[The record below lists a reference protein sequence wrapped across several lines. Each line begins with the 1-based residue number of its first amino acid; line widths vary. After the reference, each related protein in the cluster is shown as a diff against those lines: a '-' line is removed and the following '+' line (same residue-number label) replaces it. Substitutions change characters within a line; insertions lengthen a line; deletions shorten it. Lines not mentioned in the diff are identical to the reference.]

1 MIQVFQIIQ
10 LKGFA
15 VKLRM
20 IALFSMTA
28 ALALAAPAQSQTLSV
43 SPIPDGVENRFCYYA
58 GLAYS
63 PQSYIIITGSNSVTT
78 TSNEV
83 QERLLQ
89 CVASDEG
96 PLHWVGR
103 SKVRNG

>member
-1 MIQVFQIIQ
+1 
-10 LKGFA
+10 
-15 VKLRM
+15 
-20 IALFSMTA
+20 MT
-28 ALALAAPAQSQTLSV
+28 LALGAEAQSQTLSV
-43 SPIPDGVENRFCYYA
+43 SPIPDGVESRFCYYA

-63 PQSYIIITGSNSVTT
+63 PQSYILVTGSNSVTT

-89 CVASDEG
+89 CVASDDG